1 MSTRHDATSVT
12 LATLP
17 SGVALRTVLHTYE
30 GDTDSDDDGPT
41 LYVQAAQHG
50 REINGVETVRRL
62 HEHLLEVE
70 LHGRVV
76 VVPIANPITFDRVSY
91 TSPAALDDVNPNM
104 NRVWPGNEDGTIH
117 ERMAARLWETASQA
131 DAMVDLHTGSPEMF
145 PHVVATEGDETSMEL
160 ARAFGTDLLLVE
172 SAHEDAAEEWAKRN
186 FDGKFRVTAHEN
198 GIPCITPELANH
210 TQIIEDAVE
219 LGVRGLLNVLRS
231 LGILTTD
238 LEPNGTPSLARNHLG
253 RVTATESGLFRPD
266 PKLRVGEHVTEG
278 TFLGTVFDPLTF
290 EEKQRVTADRDGVLY
305 VLSQEATVRAGD
317 TLANVALPLA
327 EDNED
332 KTG

>member
-1 MSTRHDATSVT
+1 MTTRHDATSVT

-30 GDTDSDDDGPT
+30 GDTDTDSGDSGPT

-62 HEHLLEVE
+62 HEHLLEAE
-70 LHGRVV
+70 LRGRIV
-76 VVPIANPITFDRVSY
+76 VVPVANPITFDRVSY

-117 ERMAARLWETASQA
+117 ERMAARLWDTASGA
-131 DAMVDLHTGSPEMF
+131 DAIIDLHTGSPEMF
-145 PHVVATEGDETSMEL
+145 PHVVVTEGDEASMEL

-172 SAHEDAAEEWAKRN
+172 SAHDDAEEEWVKRN
-186 FDGKFRVTAHEN
+186 FDGKLRVTAHEA

-210 TQIIEDAVE
+210 TQILEDAVE

-231 LGILTTD
+231 LGILSAD
-238 LEPNGTPSLARNHLG
+238 PEPNGTPTLARNHLG
-253 RVTATESGLFRPD
+253 RVRATESGLFRPD
-266 PKLRVGEHVTEG
+266 PELHVGERVTKG
-278 TFLGTVFDPLTF
+278 TFLGSVFDPLTF

-305 VLSQEATVRAGD
+305 VLTQEATVRAGD
-317 TLANVALPLA
+317 TLANVALPLS
-327 EDNED
+327 ESN
-332 KTG
+332 